1 MNRHGKRNLKKNV
14 EKLEL
19 SVTSYDMAKEISK
32 KMLGNRLPLRLVV
45 TERQNHVRTGHVT
58 HISKKRPQG
67 GKYEN

>member
-1 MNRHGKRNLKKNV
+1 
-14 EKLEL
+14 
-19 SVTSYDMAKEISK
+19 MAKEISK
-32 KMLGNRLPLRLVV
+32 KIPRNRLPLRLVV

>member
-1 MNRHGKRNLKKNV
+1 MTSYNKPKEILKKI
-14 EKLEL
+14 
-19 SVTSYDMAKEISK
+19 TR
-32 KMLGNRLPLRLVV
+32 NRLPLRLVV